1 MAPDQ
6 EISSAYLSGSFV
18 PLPRFSREQQIMNE
32 SLQLGMICPPGVIM
46 QTDKENGKLFGCF
59 FFCSESAIESGEEH
73 YHTGSMYFSWV
84 MSSVGYAQT
93 TESSAKGE
101 IRTKLH
107 MFLVY
112 DI

>member
-1 MAPDQ
+1 MDDLSPPVLSCRQ
-6 EISSAYLSGSFV
+6 IRRMENYLV
-18 PLPRFSREQQIMNE
+18 
-32 SLQLGMICPPGVIM
+32 V
-46 QTDKENGKLFGCF
+46 F